1 MAYLPGLQNSQ
12 TRTING
18 TGYQVSITQPSLVSY
33 CIQIASTLSLSGG
46 QTGTVFLEI
55 SPDNITYTEV
65 GRFVNGNTGTL
76 TIGLNTTDTKSSQLS
91 AYVPKS
97 YYVRLRQTS
106 SGTPTITYI
115 SGQET
120 LF

>member
-1 MAYLPGLQNSQ
+1 MSYLPGLQTSQ
-12 TRTING
+12 TRSING
-18 TGYQVSITQPSLVSY
+18 TGFQVSTTQYSFVSY
-33 CIQIASTLSLSGG
+33 CVQIASTLSLSGG

-55 SPDNITYTEV
+55 SPDNSSWTEV
-65 GRFVNGNTGTL
+65 TRFVNGNTGSL
-76 TIGLNTTDTKSSQLS
+76 TVGLNTTQTIASQLS
-91 AYVPKS
+91 AYIPKG